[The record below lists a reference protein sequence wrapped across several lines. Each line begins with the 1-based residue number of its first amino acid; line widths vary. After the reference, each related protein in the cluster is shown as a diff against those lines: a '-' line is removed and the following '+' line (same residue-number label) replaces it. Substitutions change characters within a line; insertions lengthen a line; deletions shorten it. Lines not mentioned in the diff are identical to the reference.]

1 MFYICELEIVFSSN
15 LRMKEFKIP
24 FVGLKEGK
32 HNFEF
37 NIKKTFFDFFEYDE
51 FNDVAIAASL
61 LLNKTSTM
69 MELDFKFQG
78 TVNVNCDLTN
88 EPFDQNVNGELKLIV
103 RFGEEFNDENEE
115 ILILPHG
122 EYEVDVKQYIYEMIV
137 LAKPIKLSHPGI
149 EDGSLDLEILTDIEK
164 YSLKENPEVETEDV
178 DPRWNKLKNLLT
190 DK

>member
-1 MFYICELEIVFSSN
+1 
-15 LRMKEFKIP
+15 MKEFKIP

-37 NIKKTFFDFFEYDE
+37 KIKKAFFDFFEYDE

-69 MELDFKFQG
+69 MELDFSVQG

-88 EPFDQNVNGELKLIV
+88 EPFDQELNGDLKLIV
-103 RFGEEFNDENEE
+103 RFGDEFNDENEE

-164 YSLKENPEVETEDV
+164 YSLKESPEENTDDV

>member
-1 MFYICELEIVFSSN
+1 
-15 LRMKEFKIP
+15 MKEFMIP

-37 NIKKTFFDFFEYDE
+37 RITKAFFDFFEYDE
-51 FNDVAIAASL
+51 FNDVSITISL
-61 LLNKTSTM
+61 LLNKTATM
-69 MELDFKFQG
+69 MELDFNSQG
-78 TVNVNCDLTN
+78 TINVNCDLTN
-88 EPFDQNVNGELKLIV
+88 EPFNEPIKTELKLIV
-103 RFGEEFNDENEE
+103 RFGEEFNNENEE

-137 LAKPIKLSHPGI
+137 LAKPFKLRHPGI
-149 EDGSLDLEILTDIEK
+149 EDGTLDLEILSSIEK
-164 YSLKENPEVETEDV
+164 YSLKESTEEETEDV

>member
-1 MFYICELEIVFSSN
+1 
-15 LRMKEFKIP
+15 MKEFIIP

-32 HNFEF
+32 HHFEF
-37 NIKKTFFDFFEYDE
+37 NITKAFFDFFKYDE
-51 FNDVAIAASL
+51 FNDVQITTSL

-69 MELDFKFQG
+69 MELEFVSQG
-78 TVNVNCDLTN
+78 TINVNCDLTN
-88 EPFDQNVNGELKLIV
+88 EPFDQDVYSDLKLIV

-122 EYEVDVKQYIYEMIV
+122 EYEVDIKQYIYEMIV
-137 LAKPIKLSHPGI
+137 LSKPFKLSHPGI
-149 EDGSLDLEILTDIEK
+149 EDGTLDIEILSSIEK
-164 YSLKENPEVETEDV
+164 YSLKENTEESTEDV

>member
-1 MFYICELEIVFSSN
+1 
-15 LRMKEFKIP
+15 MKEFTIP

-37 NIKKTFFDFFEYDE
+37 SITKAFFDFFEYDE
-51 FNDVAIAASL
+51 FNDVAITVSL
-61 LLNKTSTM
+61 LLNKTATM
-69 MELDFKFQG
+69 IELGFKTEG
-78 TVNVNCDLTN
+78 TINVNCDLTN
-88 EPFDQNVNGELKLIV
+88 EPFDEAIETELKLIV
-103 RFGEEFNDENEE
+103 RFGEEFNNENEE

-137 LAKPIKLSHPGI
+137 LAKPFKLSHPGI
-149 EDGSLDLEILTDIEK
+149 EDGTLDIEILSSIEK
-164 YSLKENPEVETEDV
+164 YSLKESTEEEAEDV

>member
-1 MFYICELEIVFSSN
+1 
-15 LRMKEFKIP
+15 MKEFKIQ

-37 NIKKTFFDFFEYDE
+37 TINKSFFDFFEYDE
-51 FNDVAIAASL
+51 FNDVAIKTSL
-61 LLNKTSTM
+61 LLNKTATM
-69 MELDFKFQG
+69 MELEFDTQG
-78 TVNVNCDLTN
+78 TINVNCDLTN
-88 EPFDQNVNGELKLIV
+88 EPFDQAIEVSLKLIV
-103 RFGEEFNDENEE
+103 RFGEEFNNENEE

-137 LAKPIKLSHPGI
+137 LAKPLKLSHPGI
-149 EDGSLDLEILTDIEK
+149 EDGTLDVEILSSIEK
-164 YSLKENPEVETEDV
+164 YTLKENTEEDSDDV

>member
-51 FNDVAIAASL
+51 FNDVSIVTSL